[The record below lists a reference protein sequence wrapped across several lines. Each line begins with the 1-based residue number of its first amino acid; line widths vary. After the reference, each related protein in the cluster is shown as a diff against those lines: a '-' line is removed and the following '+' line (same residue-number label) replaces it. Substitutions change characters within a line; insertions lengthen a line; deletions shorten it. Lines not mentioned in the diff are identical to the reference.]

1 MRFCK
6 IISATLAVTLKAIAT
21 LILLPPPVWA
31 SAPIRPAIQCPA
43 DLTTLTPLLLR
54 DLPSYANRVSQRAY
68 TNFRTADLPGYVI
81 LADRPE
87 YAPLSLNPEN
97 LNSARSSR
105 YPQGVASPNTEDQ
118 PAQIFFTTLERQYVS
133 GKPVS
138 LQHYHRVFLVETEEG
153 WQLALMFSTIG
164 NYPADQPP
172 TPPQDT
178 SQGVIAQAIRLWL
191 RDCRAGSVAGSVV
204 GGDRPVSNGTQ
215 ADP

>member
-1 MRFCK
+1 MKFCK

-21 LILLPPPVWA
+21 LVILPAPVWA

-87 YAPLSLNPEN
+87 YKPLSLNPES
-97 LNSARSSR
+97 LNSAT
-105 YPQGVASPNTEDQ
+105 ASPNDEDQ

-138 LQHYHRVFLVETEEG
+138 LQHYHRVFLVETEKG

-191 RDCRAGSVAGSVV
+191 RDCRAGSVV

>member
-1 MRFCK
+1 MGFSK
-6 IISATLAVTLKAIAT
+6 LASAIAV
-21 LILLPPPVWA
+21 LILLPLSTPAWA
-31 SAPIRPAIQCPA
+31 EASRPIRPPAQCPA
-43 DLTTLTPLLLR
+43 DLPTLIPLLLR

-68 TNFRTADLPGYVI
+68 TDFRTADLPGYVI

-87 YAPLSLNPEN
+87 YTPLDLNPES
-97 LNSARSSR
+97 LNSAT
-105 YPQGVASPNTEDQ
+105 ASPIAEDQ

-153 WQLALMFSTIG
+153 WQLSLMFSTIG
-164 NYPADQPP
+164 DYPADQPP

-191 RDCRAGSVAGSVV
+191 RDCHVGSVAGSVA
-204 GGDRPVSNGTQ
+204 DRF
-215 ADP
+215 

>member
-6 IISATLAVTLKAIAT
+6 VISAIAIM
-21 LILLPPPVWA
+21 LLPAPVWA
-31 SAPIRPAIQCPA
+31 EASSPIRPPIQCPA
-43 DLTTLTPLLLR
+43 DLPTLTPLLLR

-87 YAPLSLNPEN
+87 YEPLSLNPES
-97 LNSARSSR
+97 LNTAI
-105 YPQGVASPNTEDQ
+105 ASPTAEDQ

-133 GKPVS
+133 GKSVS

-191 RDCRAGSVAGSVV
+191 RDCRAGSVAGSVT
-204 GGDRPVSNGTQ
+204 GSDRPSAMARKLKLKSFGNIPGNS
-215 ADP
+215 AL